1 MTNQLTNYI
10 PGVCNINPVEIRRR
24 RQAGHIGLVL
34 SVVVIVGL
42 IALHAPW
49 YLRLVAFL
57 PLFLSAT
64 GYLQARHKFCVGYAS
79 AGVQHADD
87 DSAALKIDDAS
98 MRKADTLK
106 ARMINLQA
114 FLIAAIIT
122 GLIAL
127 LPL

>member
-42 IALHAPW
+42 IALHTPW

-79 AGVQHADD
+79 AGMQHADD

-114 FLIAAIIT
+114 FLITAVIT

>member
-49 YLRLVAFL
+49 YLR
-57 PLFLSAT
+57 
-64 GYLQARHKFCVGYAS
+64 ARYSFFSGGANAV
-79 AGVQHADD
+79 
-87 DSAALKIDDAS
+87 
-98 MRKADTLK
+98 
-106 ARMINLQA
+106 
-114 FLIAAIIT
+114 IT
-122 GLIAL
+122 SRPDKHRYFRQSGR
-127 LPL
+127 

>member
-49 YLRLVAFL
+49 YLRLVCL
-57 PLFLSAT
+57 
-64 GYLQARHKFCVGYAS
+64 
-79 AGVQHADD
+79 
-87 DSAALKIDDAS
+87 
-98 MRKADTLK
+98 
-106 ARMINLQA
+106 
-114 FLIAAIIT
+114 
-122 GLIAL
+122 
-127 LPL
+127 